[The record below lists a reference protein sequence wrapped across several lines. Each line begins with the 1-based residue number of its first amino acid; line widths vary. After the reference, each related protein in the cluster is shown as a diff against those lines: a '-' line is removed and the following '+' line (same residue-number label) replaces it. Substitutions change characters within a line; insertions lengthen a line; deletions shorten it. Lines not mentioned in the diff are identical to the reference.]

1 MPEKDG
7 AFHQQ
12 MEELGAWPEDV
23 DDPVLPVKYLTGE
36 QSRDIDDL
44 VKAGF
49 DPAAVSREALCN
61 YLLEPQYGGNRCF
74 QLWAKSSFDKLLSL
88 GFDLDA
94 EDFIIIDE
102 KTEPALRNL
111 CGELHG

>member
-1 MPEKDG
+1 MMRG
-7 AFHQQ
+7 LHRQ
-12 MEELGAWPEDV
+12 EDN
-23 DDPVLPVKYLTGE
+23 LKTCCSSASGE
-36 QSRDIDDL
+36 IILMTWSRR
-44 VKAGF
+44 AF

-88 GFDLDA
+88 GFDLEA

-102 KTEPALRNL
+102 TTEPALRNL
-111 CGELHG
+111 CGELDLHG

>member
-1 MPEKDG
+1 MNDARPTSPG
-7 AFHQQ
+7 GQS
-12 MEELGAWPEDV
+12 EDV
-23 DDPVLPVKYLTGE
+23 LQQRRD
-36 QSRDIDDL
+36 DIDDL
-44 VKAGF
+44 VKADF

-74 QLWAKSSFDKLLSL
+74 QLWAKSSFDKFLFL

-94 EDFIIIDE
+94 EDFIIIDD